1 MSLANY
7 FENVKGIGV
16 LGTADPEGKVDLA
29 IYARPHVIDEE
40 TVAFIMRDRLS
51 HRNVAANPHA
61 AYLFLEDT
69 EGYNGLR
76 MHLTRT
82 LEEADPKKIEALRR
96 RSRVA
101 EDFAARD
108 AFLVYLKVNEVRP
121 LVKEQSESNK
131 PSAADVKH

>member
-7 FENVKGIGV
+7 FENVKGMGI

-29 IYARPHVIDEE
+29 IYARPQVIDEE
-40 TVAFIMRDRLS
+40 TVAFIMGDHLS

-76 MHLTRT
+76 MHLTKT
-82 LEEADPKKIEALRR
+82 LEETDPHRIAALRR

-101 EDFAARD
+101 EDFAATD
-108 AFLVYLKVNEVRP
+108 GFLVQFKVDEVRP
-121 LVKEQSESNK
+121 LVKERTEANM
-131 PSAADVKH
+131 PSAIDVNR

>member
-7 FENVKGIGV
+7 FENVKGVGV
-16 LGTADPEGKVDLA
+16 LGTADREGKVDLA
-29 IYARPHVIDEE
+29 IYARAHVIDEE
-40 TVAFIMRDRLS
+40 TVAFIMGDRRS

-82 LEEADPKKIEALRR
+82 LEETDPKKIEAMRR

-101 EDFAARD
+101 EDGVARD
-108 AFLVYLKVNEVRP
+108 AFLVYFKVDEVRP
-121 LVKEQSESNK
+121 LVKGKSESDM
-131 PSAADVKH
+131 PSAAAAKL